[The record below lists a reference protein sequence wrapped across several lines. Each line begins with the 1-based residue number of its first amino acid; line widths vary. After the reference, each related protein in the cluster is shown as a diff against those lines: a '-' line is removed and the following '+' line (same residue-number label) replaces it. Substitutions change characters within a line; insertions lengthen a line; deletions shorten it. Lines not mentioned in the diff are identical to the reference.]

1 MTKLLIAL
9 LGFGLPLLLFS
20 ESGRLFD
27 RGAQK

>member
-1 MTKLLIAL
+1 MKLLIAL
-9 LGFGLPLLLFS
+9 LGFGLPLFLFA